1 MANSLK
7 ERGSTVHDPEQKVV
21 VMMSD
26 MVQYSQRTSAMSPV
40 ELKDFIIAYHQ
51 NLQKLITLPENTPV
65 EVEPS
70 AGDGSLVIF
79 KKRFGEDDTA
89 ICTRAV
95 QTAIRLAQGMEA
107 GDIPPTRI
115 GLFLGNIIEAQLCG
129 KMAKFSTCFA
139 VANRLEELCGHFG
152 TKMLMDREVA
162 RNQQIDRQY
171 LVSIGKFSLTSVL
184 HPMNAYSVYKPGIHG
199 CPKDIDESK
208 LLVFIQMKNEAMDLF
223 CGNLLLGIL
232 PDFPAVRTKLI
243 EAQSFFVEIA
253 GIEDL
258 AIARILEYIRET
270 PYPASDFNTR
280 GMKLMEKKRDSLGDR
295 LFHLSKQLLKA
306 MNHNIYHTLVVDTA
320 WEQYFRLEWHK
331 KGSVII
337 QIGDEPDGIYYLDT
351 GKAKTYNNQ
360 CKLLSVIEE
369 GDIFG
374 EMAYFGDELK
384 RTATVIAETDVV
396 VRRISTENFKK
407 LPTIIEIF
415 KRIASARKEDIDRQ
429 DMTARNRQQQHLSEV
444 P

>member
-1 MANSLK
+1 MANSLQ
-7 ERGSTVHDPEQKVV
+7 EMRPSTHDPEQKVV

-40 ELKDFIIAYHQ
+40 ELKDFIIDYHQ
-51 NLQKLITLPENTPV
+51 KLQKLITVPDNAPV
-65 EVEPS
+65 DVEPS

-79 KKRFGEDDTA
+79 KKRFGEDDMA

-95 QTAIRLAQGMEA
+95 QTSISLAKAMQA

-129 KMAKFSTCFA
+129 KTAKFSTCFA

-152 TKMLMDREVA
+152 TTMLMDREVA
-162 RNQQIDRQY
+162 RNQQIEQQY

-184 HPMNAYSVYKPGIHG
+184 HPMNAYTVYKPGIHG
-199 CPKDIDESK
+199 CPIDIDESK
-208 LLVFIQMKNEAMDLF
+208 LLQFIQMKNEAMDLF

-232 PDFPAVRTKLI
+232 PDFPAVRSKLI
-243 EAQSFFVEIA
+243 DAQAFFVEIS

-306 MNHNIYHTLVVDTA
+306 MNHNIYHALVVDTD
-320 WEQYFRLEWHK
+320 WEQHFRLEWHK

-351 GKAKTYNNQ
+351 GQAKTYNNQ
-360 CKLLSVIEE
+360 HEVLSVIKE

-415 KRIASARKEDIDRQ
+415 RRIASARKENIDRH
-429 DMTARNRQQQHLSEV
+429 QQTLSEA